1 MSEFSGPRVA
11 IVDFGMGNLYSVQRA
26 CAHAGLSA
34 QITGSPEEV
43 LAASGVILPGVGAM
57 PHAMRAL
64 DASGLSAALR
74 ETVARGTPLFGV
86 CLGMQLLMTEGSEFG
101 PHAGLGLV
109 PGVVR
114 KFEGLQRDGT
124 SLKVPHIGWNQVK
137 RRASAEGD
145 PWAGTPLEM
154 TADGEYMYFVHSYY
168 VVPED
173 PAVQIARTRYG
184 DVEFCSALTAGSVY
198 GCQFHPERSGPQGLR
213 LYQRVARLVA
223 DRLIAGRG
231 GSFS

>member
-1 MSEFSGPRVA
+1 
-11 IVDFGMGNLYSVQRA
+11 MGNLYSVQRA

-101 PHAGLGLV
+101 SHAGLGLV

-137 RRASAEGD
+137 RRDSAEGD
-145 PWAGTPLEM
+145 SWAGTPLEM

-184 DVEFCSALTAGSVY
+184 DVEFCSALAAGSVY